1 MERAG
6 AAEEQRRWLQ
16 QNRAAQENLKCSSAK
31 LFLKD
36 QTNRLSQPSEPVS
49 KLEQVDRKKK
59 DIPKNAEKSAQG
71 DGKLGAKSTEHTGHA
86 TRHKSLET
94 TQRAAV
100 LRPKQPTSGAVTG
113 PRDRIKSR
121 QAEEK
126 PIQGKIWK
134 NVPGSKSASQKPS
147 VETHPLQPS
156 RFFTASTNLLHKKP
170 GANQEKTDTAR
181 KPLGVVPGAALK
193 NSSRPPQLQR
203 SPPKLPASSRPQ
215 GTLNPKSS
223 LQAGGTVRWQNPAVK
238 GGADRKEAKVAP
250 PRHVAVSRVPV
261 PQNRPR
267 STHGSETPAIN
278 SNFRSRREGFKPR
291 LPWASGV
298 QNGRVPKTPRAA
310 NRRKELEAWVAAK
323 GRVYKRPPMVMLQKT
338 AVKLPCRNVK
348 EKEKQ
353 EQLEKQEELEQ
364 LSLEKIN
371 NILTE
376 CLKRVEEGGQE
387 EEVSAM
393 LSQVPQAEKFAKFWI
408 CKAKLLTQSGPLD
421 VKELYNAAAGA
432 GAVPIQELKEFI
444 FDVLM
449 AGYQTLEGENT
460 EQPVPWEPKTPC
472 PSKRQHVEVT
482 PCMAAGSRTLPSSI
496 KLLIKSASRAKELL
510 EGQEVKLVTPVRRS
524 QRIEWGWSC
533 YPEVLQEHDT
543 VVSSL
548 SEILEAEEET
558 RFFFR
563 KNKALPEV
571 PELEDLSLYPPEQR

>member
-1 MERAG
+1 
-6 AAEEQRRWLQ
+6 
-16 QNRAAQENLKCSSAK
+16 
-31 LFLKD
+31 
-36 QTNRLSQPSEPVS
+36 
-49 KLEQVDRKKK
+49 
-59 DIPKNAEKSAQG
+59 
-71 DGKLGAKSTEHTGHA
+71 
-86 TRHKSLET
+86 
-94 TQRAAV
+94 
-100 LRPKQPTSGAVTG
+100 
-113 PRDRIKSR
+113 
-121 QAEEK
+121 
-126 PIQGKIWK
+126 
-134 NVPGSKSASQKPS
+134 
-147 VETHPLQPS
+147 
-156 RFFTASTNLLHKKP
+156 
-170 GANQEKTDTAR
+170 
-181 KPLGVVPGAALK
+181 
-193 NSSRPPQLQR
+193 
-203 SPPKLPASSRPQ
+203 
-215 GTLNPKSS
+215 
-223 LQAGGTVRWQNPAVK
+223 
-238 GGADRKEAKVAP
+238 
-250 PRHVAVSRVPV
+250 
-261 PQNRPR
+261 
-267 STHGSETPAIN
+267 
-278 SNFRSRREGFKPR
+278 
-291 LPWASGV
+291 
-298 QNGRVPKTPRAA
+298 
-310 NRRKELEAWVAAK
+310 RKELEAWVAAK

-432 GAVPIQELKEFI
+432 GAVVSEAPGPAPVPAAAPGGVLRIQGL
-444 FDVLM
+444 DLGM
-449 AGYQTLEGENT
+449 SSAAQGENT

-563 KNKALPEV
+563 KNKALP
-571 PELEDLSLYPPEQR
+571 